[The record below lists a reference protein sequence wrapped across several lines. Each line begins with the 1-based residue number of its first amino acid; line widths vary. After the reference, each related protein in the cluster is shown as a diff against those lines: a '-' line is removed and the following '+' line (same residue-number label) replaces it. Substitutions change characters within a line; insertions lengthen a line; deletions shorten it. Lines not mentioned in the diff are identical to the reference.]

1 MQETAIALANGHFNT
16 VFAKTS
22 HGLVR
27 GPSRYRLL
35 GVVDPMFAGQDA
47 GTVLD
52 GRPRGVPFFA
62 SVPDVL
68 AQHNPAPTHCLVGV
82 ATVGGVLPPD
92 LYTDLKAAARA
103 GMTLVNG
110 LHHLLSD
117 DPELVR
123 LTQENGGGIID
134 IRKPKP
140 ASELRFW
147 SGEVLALKTPR
158 VVVLGMDCAIGKR
171 TTCMMLRDACRARG
185 LRAEMIYTG
194 QTGWLQG
201 LRHGLI
207 FDATLNDFVSGE
219 LEGAILACQRET
231 NPDLILMEGQS
242 SLRNPS
248 GPAGSEFILSG
259 SAHGVI
265 LQHAPKRRFFED
277 FEDFGCAIPPVEEEI
292 ELIRL
297 LGSEVWAVT
306 LFTKGMTPDEART
319 AQAHLAESL
328 NLPVML
334 PLEDGVDELV
344 EVVRGRIGVWG
355 F

>member
-1 MQETAIALANGHFNT
+1 MQETAIALANGHFKT

-27 GPSRYRLL
+27 GPSRYRLV

-52 GRPRGVPFFA
+52 GRPRGIPFFE

-68 AQHNPAPTHCLVGV
+68 ARHNPTPTHCLVGV

-92 LYTDLKAAARA
+92 LYEDLKAAARA

-117 DPELVR
+117 DPELAR

-134 IRKPKP
+134 IRKPRP

-158 VVVLGMDCAIGKR
+158 VAVLGMDCAIGKR
-171 TTCMMLRDACRARG
+171 TTCMMLREACRAHG

-201 LRHGLI
+201 IPHGFI
-207 FDATLNDFVSGE
+207 FDATLNDFVCGE
-219 LEGAILACQRET
+219 LEGAILDCARDT
-231 NPDLILMEGQS
+231 DAALILMEGQS
-242 SLRNPS
+242 ALRNPS
-248 GPAGSEFILSG
+248 GPAGSELILSG
-259 SAHGVI
+259 AAHGVI
-265 LQHAPKRRFFED
+265 LQHAPRRRYFED
-277 FEDFGCAIPPVEEEI
+277 YEDFGCAIPPIAEEI
-292 ELIRL
+292 DLIRL
-297 LGSEVWAVT
+297 LGADVWAVT
-306 LFTKGMTPDEART
+306 LFTKGMTPDEAR
-319 AQAHLAESL
+319 ADRARLADTL
-328 NLPVML
+328 GLPVVL
-334 PLEDGVDELV
+334 PLEDGADELV
-344 EVVRGRIGVWG
+344 DVVRERIDDID
-355 F
+355 

>member
-1 MQETAIALANGHFNT
+1 MQETAIALANGHFKT
-16 VFAKTS
+16 VFAKTT

-35 GVVDPMFAGQDA
+35 GVVDPSCAEHDA
-47 GTVLD
+47 GVALD
-52 GRPRGVPFFA
+52 GRHRDLPFFD
-62 SVPDVL
+62 SVADAL
-68 AQHNPAPTHCLVGV
+68 ARLKERPTHCLVGV
-82 ATVGGVLPPD
+82 ATIGGVLPPD
-92 LYTDLKAAARA
+92 LYADLKAAAAA

-123 LTQENGGGIID
+123 LTQENGGGLID

-140 ASELRFW
+140 ASALRFW
-147 SGEVLALKTPR
+147 SGEVLKVKTPR
-158 VVVLGMDCAIGKR
+158 IAVLGMDCAIGKR
-171 TTCMMLRDACRARG
+171 TTCMMLREACRAHG

-242 SLRNPS
+242 ALRNPS

-259 SAHGVI
+259 GAKGVI
-265 LQHAPKRRFFED
+265 LQHAPARQYFED
-277 FEDFGCAIPPVEEEI
+277 FEEFGCAIPPIEEEV

-297 LGSEVWAVT
+297 LGAEVWAVT
-306 LFTKGMTPDEART
+306 LFTKGLTPEEAR
-319 AQAHLAESL
+319 AARDQLAESL
-328 NLPVML
+328 KLPVVL
-334 PLEDGVDELV
+334 PLEHGVGELV
-344 EVVRGRIGVWG
+344 DVVRERLAEPG
-355 F
+355 

>member
-1 MQETAIALANGHFNT
+1 MQQTALSLANGHFKT

-35 GVVDPMFAGQDA
+35 GVIDPSCAGQDA
-47 GTVLD
+47 GMALD
-52 GRPRGVPFFA
+52 GRPRDIPILA
-62 SVPDVL
+62 SVSEAL
-68 AQHNPAPTHCLVGV
+68 ARFNPRPTHCLVGV

-92 LYTDLKAAARA
+92 LYADLQEAARA

-117 DPELVR
+117 DPELVG
-123 LTQENGGGIID
+123 LTQAHGGSIID

-147 SGEVLALKTPR
+147 SGEVLNLKTPR
-158 VVVLGMDCAIGKR
+158 VAVLGMDCAIGKR
-171 TTCMMLRDACRARG
+171 TTCMLLREACRAQG

-219 LEGAILACQRET
+219 LEGAILDCARET

-242 SLRNPS
+242 ALRNPS

-259 SAHGVI
+259 GAQGVI
-265 LQHAPKRRFFED
+265 LQHAPERRFFED
-277 FEDFGCAIPPVEEEI
+277 YEDVGCAIPPVAEEI

-306 LFTKGMTPDEART
+306 LFTKGMPPEAAHT
-319 AQAHLAESL
+319 ARDHLADTL
-328 NLPVML
+328 GLPVVL
-334 PLEDGVDELV
+334 PLEDGVDEAV
-344 EVVRGRIGVWG
+344 DVMRERIGA
-355 F
+355 FA

>member
-1 MQETAIALANGHFNT
+1 MQETALSLANGHFKT

-22 HGLVR
+22 HGIVR

-35 GVVDPMFAGQDA
+35 GVVDPSCDEDDA
-47 GTVLD
+47 GVALD
-52 GRPRGVPFFA
+52 GRHRDIPLFD
-62 SVPDVL
+62 SVPDAL
-68 AQHNPAPTHCLVGV
+68 ARLEERPTHCLVGV

-92 LYTDLKAAARA
+92 LYADLKRAAAA

-123 LTQENGGGIID
+123 LTQENGGAIID

-147 SGEVLALKTPR
+147 SGEVLSLKTPR
-158 VVVLGMDCAIGKR
+158 IAVLGMDCAVGKR
-171 TTCMMLRDACRARG
+171 TTCMMLREACRAQG

-201 LRHGLI
+201 LSHGLI

-219 LEGAILACQRET
+219 LEGAILDCQRET
-231 NPDLILMEGQS
+231 DPDLILMEGQS
-242 SLRNPS
+242 ALRNPS
-248 GPAGSEFILSG
+248 GPAGAEFILSG
-259 SAHGVI
+259 AAHGVI
-265 LQHAPKRRFFED
+265 LQHAPARQYFED
-277 FEDFGCAIPPVEEEI
+277 FEDFGCAIPPVEEEV

-297 LGSEVWAVT
+297 LGSDVWAVT
-306 LFTKGMTPDEART
+306 LFTKGLTPDEART
-319 AQAHLAESL
+319 ARNQLADSL
-328 NLPVML
+328 NLPVVL
-334 PLEDGVDELV
+334 PLEEGVDALV
-344 EVVRGRIGVWG
+344 DVIRERLAVSG
-355 F
+355 

>member
-1 MQETAIALANGHFNT
+1 MQETAISLANGHFKT

-35 GVVDPMFAGQDA
+35 GVVDPSCAGQDA
-47 GTVLD
+47 GVALD
-52 GRPRGVPFFA
+52 GRHRDIPIFE

-68 AQHNPAPTHCLVGV
+68 ARFNPQPTHCLVGV

-92 LYTDLKAAARA
+92 LYADLKTAAAA

-123 LTQENGGGIID
+123 LTQENGGGLID

-140 ASELRFW
+140 ASALRFW

-158 VVVLGMDCAIGKR
+158 IAVLGMDCAIGKR
-171 TTCMMLRDACRARG
+171 TTCMMLRQACCAQG
-185 LRAEMIYTG
+185 FRAEMIYTG

-219 LEGAILACQRET
+219 LEGAILDCQRET

-242 SLRNPS
+242 ALRNPS

-259 SAHGVI
+259 GAKGVI
-265 LQHAPKRRFFED
+265 LQHAPARHYFED
-277 FEDFGCAIPPVEEEI
+277 FEDFGCTIPPIEEEV

-297 LGSEVWAVT
+297 LGADVWAVT
-306 LFTKGMTPDEART
+306 LYTKGLTPEEARD
-319 AQAHLAESL
+319 ARDRLADTL
-328 NLPVML
+328 NLPVVL
-334 PLEDGVDELV
+334 PLEDGVGELV
-344 EVVRGRIGVWG
+344 DVVRERIRVSS

>member
-1 MQETAIALANGHFNT
+1 MQETALALANGHFKT
-16 VFAKTS
+16 VFAKTT

-35 GVVDPMFAGQDA
+35 GVVDPSLAGQDA

-52 GRPRGVPFFA
+52 GRYRDVPFFE
-62 SVPDVL
+62 SVSDVL
-68 AQHNPAPTHCLVGV
+68 ARHNPQPTHCLVGV
-82 ATVGGVLPPD
+82 ATVGGVLPDD
-92 LYTDLKAAARA
+92 LYEDLKTAARA

-117 DPELVR
+117 DPELAR

-158 VVVLGMDCAIGKR
+158 VAVLGMDCAIGKR
-171 TTCMMLRDACRARG
+171 TTAMMLREACRARG

-201 LRHGLI
+201 IPHGFI
-207 FDATLNDFVSGE
+207 FDATLNDFVCGE
-219 LEGAILACQRET
+219 LEGAILDCARET
-231 NPDLILMEGQS
+231 DADLILMEGQS
-242 SLRNPS
+242 ALRNPS
-248 GPAGSEFILSG
+248 GPAGSELILSG
-259 SAHGVI
+259 AAHGVI
-265 LQHAPKRRFFED
+265 LQHAPRRRFFED
-277 FEDFGCAIPPVEEEI
+277 FEDFGCAIPPIAEEI
-292 ELIRL
+292 DLIRL

-306 LFTKGMTPDEART
+306 LFTKGLTPDEAHAER
-319 AQAHLAESL
+319 ARLADTL
-328 NLPVML
+328 GLPVVL

-344 EVVRGRIGVWG
+344 DMVRERVAGIQ
-355 F
+355 